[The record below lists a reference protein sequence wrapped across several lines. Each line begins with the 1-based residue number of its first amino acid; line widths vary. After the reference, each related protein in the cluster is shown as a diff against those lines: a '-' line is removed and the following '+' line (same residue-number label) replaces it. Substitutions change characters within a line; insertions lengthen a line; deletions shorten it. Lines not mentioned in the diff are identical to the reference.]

1 MADFG
6 QRRLPHFA
14 YDRGVLEIV
23 SPIPGHEEDTMAL
36 AAVVTAVAE
45 DLGVDHR
52 PVGSTTYHRRGLHQG
67 FEADSGFY
75 IVNQRFSRDLA
86 EIDPTVNPPPD
97 LVVEFD
103 VSHSSLNKLPIYA
116 NFEIPEIWRLSTER
130 VSILVLDGG
139 TYRGSSESLV
149 LPPLTPDVLT
159 RFVLRSRDLRRLDW
173 VREVRAWAR
182 ESIPTGG
189 DASG

>member
-1 MADFG
+1 MAVAQGVAQAPAVSDRAGLQEQRIVLHGVSWETYERLMADSG

-23 SPIPGHEEDTMAL
+23 SPTPGHEEDTMAL

-45 DLGVDHR
+45 ELGVDHR
-52 PVGSTTYHRRGLHQG
+52 PVGSTTYRRRGLHQG

-86 EIDPTVNPPPD
+86 EIDPTVDPPPD

-103 VSHSSLNKLPIYA
+103 VSHSSLNKLPIHA

-139 TYRGSSESLV
+139 T
-149 LPPLTPDVLT
+149 
-159 RFVLRSRDLRRLDW
+159 
-173 VREVRAWAR
+173 
-182 ESIPTGG
+182 
-189 DASG
+189 